1 MRLLAESLATAGT
14 PAMRFDYDGVG
25 DSAGGEH
32 DEMRVPAWLASLR
45 EAERVLREKT
55 GVSRVVVVALRVG
68 CALALEALPDMPHV
82 TGLVM
87 LAPLS
92 GRTFVRELQAL
103 ARLGSA
109 ADELEW
115 TDAGAQV
122 AGYWMSRDALDGLQH
137 LGKRSWTAAGVSA
150 LLIPRDDLAADDSR
164 TSALLDRYRLTPEIR
179 NVAGYQCLMTD
190 PHKSELSPGLARA
203 VVEFCVAHSQ
213 PGSSEPPREA
223 AAAAGEASATIAHG
237 AATVEERVT
246 RLGPGLVA
254 VRTNPV
260 GVKAARGLVVM
271 VNAGAVHH
279 IGVNRSHVLFARQL
293 ASRGTSALRLDLE
306 GLGDSAVGHEP
317 VAPRLYSTGSLQS
330 LVTTLAE
337 LRRERPVV
345 VIGLC
350 AGAYSA
356 YHAALQSHVDGLIL
370 INPQT
375 FGFKEGDPIDVPS
388 SRTVYK
394 QAIDVRHHMHDV
406 SAWKRLLRGQVNVAR
421 AVRVLAQQT
430 WLLARTQGRRLL
442 TRMGAIPASDVERG
456 LRKLAS
462 SGTKVCL
469 IFSETDPGLSYLDE
483 VLTGR
488 THLLV
493 SRGVVNL
500 TTIDRADHTFTPRG
514 TQDEL
519 LLAMTSW
526 LSDAFGV

>member
-1 MRLLAESLATAGT
+1 
-14 PAMRFDYDGVG
+14 
-25 DSAGGEH
+25 
-32 DEMRVPAWLASLR
+32 
-45 EAERVLREKT
+45 
-55 GVSRVVVVALRVG
+55 
-68 CALALEALPDMPHV
+68 
-82 TGLVM
+82 
-87 LAPLS
+87 
-92 GRTFVRELQAL
+92 
-103 ARLGSA
+103 
-109 ADELEW
+109 
-115 TDAGAQV
+115 
-122 AGYWMSRDALDGLQH
+122 
-137 LGKRSWTAAGVSA
+137 
-150 LLIPRDDLAADDSR
+150 
-164 TSALLDRYRLTPEIR
+164 
-179 NVAGYQCLMTD
+179 MTD
-190 PHKSELSPGLARA
+190 PHKSELSPGLSGAI
-203 VVEFCVAHSQ
+203 VEFCVTHSQ
-213 PGSSEPPREA
+213 PAQPVPA
-223 AAAAGEASATIAHG
+223 ASLRSPMATIGEASATIVYR

-246 RLGPGLVA
+246 CVGPGLVA
-254 VRTNPV
+254 VRTNPTA
-260 GVKAARGLVVM
+260 GSKAVKALVVM

-279 IGVNRSHVLFARQL
+279 IGVNRSYVTLARQL
-293 ASRGTSALRLDLE
+293 ALRGTSALRVDLE

-356 YHAALQSHVDGLIL
+356 YHAALQTHVDGLIL

-421 AVRVLAQQT
+421 AVRVLAQQS
-430 WLLARTQGRRLL
+430 WLRARTQSRRWL
-442 TRMGAIPASDVERG
+442 TQMGTMPASEVERG

-462 SGTKVCL
+462 SGTKVCFV
-469 IFSETDPGLSYLDE
+469 FSKTDPGLSYLDE
-483 VLTGR
+483 VLRGR

-493 SRGVVNL
+493 SRRVVSL
-500 TTIDRADHTFTPRG
+500 TTIDRADHTFTPHG

-519 LLAMTSW
+519 LRAITLW